1 APGGY
6 DDRGAYYDIDVCI
19 SYLRLRHHRG
29 GATGVPQVHL
39 PVGANTAEQIAALHA
54 AGLVSDPDARALRE
68 SAAVLRSV
76 DHAVRLV
83 TGNPAD
89 GLPEHASQA
98 ESVES
103 LVRRWGLL
111 VRDETLAGLVSKA
124 QGEARGLYRRVVG
137 PQ

>member
-1 APGGY
+1 M
-6 DDRGAYYDIDVCI
+6 
-19 SYLRLRHHRG
+19 
-29 GATGVPQVHL
+29 
-39 PVGANTAEQIAALHA
+39 GANTAEQIDALHA
-54 AGLVSDPDARALRE
+54 AGLVSDPDASALSE

-83 TGNPAD
+83 TGKPAD

-111 VRDETLAGLVSKA
+111 AKGETLAGRVLKA